1 MREWEN
7 IKAKRFV
14 FFADILGFKELV
26 HSQSHEAIVDKLEQI
41 VDAMD
46 FISGERSHNILKKD
60 IPDIKENQSRAV
72 SFSDSIIVFT
82 EGDTYLDACKILSDA
97 HAIMHNALDAKI
109 PIKGSISFGD
119 VTADFEKSLF
129 FGKPI
134 IDSYLLH
141 DELNLMSVIIDH
153 SAERILEE
161 NKEKIENYSRLVV
174 DYDVPMKYG
183 KVKHKLLRPSPYT
196 IEKRIEGLADFYYSV
211 SGKPRIY
218 YDNTIAF
225 WNSLVNK

>member
-1 MREWEN
+1 MRKWGN

-14 FFADILGFKELV
+14 FFADILGFKDLV
-26 HSQSHEAIVDKLEQI
+26 HSQSHSSIVKKLEQI

-46 FISGERSHNILKKD
+46 FISGERSHTILKRSL
-60 IPDIKENQSRAV
+60 PDIKENQSRAV
-72 SFSDSIIVFT
+72 SFSDSIIVFS
-82 EGDTYLDACKILSDA
+82 EGDTNIDGAKILSDA
-97 HAIMHNALDAKI
+97 HAIMHSSLEANI
-109 PIKGSISFGD
+109 PIKGSISFGE

-153 SAERILEE
+153 NAEKILEK
-161 NKEKIENYSRLVV
+161 NKNTIENYSRLVV
-174 DYDVPMKYG
+174 DYDVPMKFG

-196 IEKRIEGLADFYYSV
+196 IQERINGLSDFYHSV

-218 YDNTIAF
+218 FDNTLTF
-225 WNSLVNK
+225 WNSLLNK